1 MKQEE
6 LEAKLKKLQDSDS
19 LYKKKKQI
27 ITSNL
32 SKYGKLVYVDP
43 LTFRGLVGNKK
54 NKIVDH
60 DYVEKQLDKSDACFV
75 YTNHVKAPHFDGQYI
90 EFDRE
95 IAMQI
100 KHVEW
105 SFLDKLFTGNTE
117 APYNKKLGKLY
128 IEEAE
133 FKFNKDKEPARICN
147 LLFGSAQYVKKV
159 RQWDEILEKVLDRNR
174 DRDHVNSIKMKVY
187 RINERIDEELGY
199 PEMIKFENKT
209 LFVNPDYYYLFKTI
223 PNETE

>member
-43 LTFRGLVGNKK
+43 LTFRGLVRNKK
-54 NKIVDH
+54 NKIVDY
-60 DYVEKQLDKSDACFV
+60 DYVEAQLDKSNSRFI
-75 YTNHVKAPHFDGQYI
+75 YTNHVKAPNFDGQYI
-90 EFDRE
+90 EFDKDV
-95 IAMQI
+95 AMQI

-105 SFLDKLFTGNTE
+105 SFLDKLFAGITE
-117 APYNKKLGKLY
+117 APYDKKLGRLK

-133 FKFNKDKEPARICN
+133 FKFDKDQEPARICN
-147 LLFGSAQYVKKV
+147 LLFGSIQYVNKKRTWKEV
-159 RQWDEILEKVLDRNR
+159 KEKVLDHGG
-174 DRDHVNSIKMKVY
+174 DRDEENAFKLKVY
-187 RINERIDEELGY
+187 RINKRIDKKLGY
-199 PEMIKFENKT
+199 PELIKFENKT

-223 PNETE
+223 PNLTE